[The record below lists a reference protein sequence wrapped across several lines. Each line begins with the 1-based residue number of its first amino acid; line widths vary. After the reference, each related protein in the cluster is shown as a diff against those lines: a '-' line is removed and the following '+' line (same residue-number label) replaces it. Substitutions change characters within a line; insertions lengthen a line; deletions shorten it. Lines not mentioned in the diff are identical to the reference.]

1 MENTDKNVLSPKI
14 VLKFCFFW
22 GANMHG
28 LFYPFSVRVDDF
40 SVRLL
45 VYEVTHNQNCPV
57 SEGNY
62 FSEPS
67 LSKTT

>member
-1 MENTDKNVLSPKI
+1 
-14 VLKFCFFW
+14 
-22 GANMHG
+22 MHG

-45 VYEVTHNQNCPV
+45 VYETTHNQNCPV

-62 FSEPS
+62 FSES
-67 LSKTT
+67 LLSKTT